1 LLAYVHAMYGAILA
15 GYAIIKRMAKRSFSL
30 ITNEGVTMFEIELDN
45 SSVFDTVKAVRN
57 NALVATVKDTSVFA
71 TATQECIRYMGLVLS
86 VPLLIVILAVYL
98 ARSDTMP

>member
-1 LLAYVHAMYGAILA
+1 MTLSKDHERLIL
-15 GYAIIKRMAKRSFSL
+15 
-30 ITNEGVTMFEIELDN
+30 NE
-45 SSVFDTVKAVRN
+45 SPQVFARN